1 MKFFSNLTLK
11 VKLVLTFAIII
22 ILLGIPLIFEMN
34 SIIKLSDHLR
44 EQVILNKVRSYL
56 YDIKGYTLSIT
67 LRANKF
73 QKVDAKKILINYKE
87 DYKKEYKELMTII
100 SYLKKIDYNSEY
112 IYKLKNTLN
121 KIENLLIDINIHFED
136 LVYQQELLIDQK
148 KLLMANLTREK
159 VISNIQNDIRLI
171 EFNKGQIVKLIT
183 SSINDIESYLE
194 VANSDKEKI
203 RETIRNLSILIFSFI
218 VLLSLVIIFL
228 ISNSI
233 SNQLS
238 ELYQIIRKV
247 SIGELPEYKPRLQNN
262 EIGIISTSL
271 KSLIDSLKETTQF
284 TAELAKGN
292 FEVEISPL
300 SDKDEFRN
308 LLLDLRDN
316 LRRAKEEQDK
326 RAIEDMQRRK
336 VSEGLAKFAD
346 ILRGQHKNI
355 RALAENIIIELVRY
369 LDAIQGAFFILN
381 DKDETN
387 PYLELLAAYAWNRK
401 KYFEKKI
408 NLGEGLVGAVAV
420 EKFTIYMTDVPE
432 DYIEIKSGIGETDP
446 RAILIVPLLVE
457 DNVLGVIELATMK
470 EFQKYEIEL
479 VEKIAESIAA
489 TLQNIKINEKTEE
502 LLAFTQRQTKEMKR
516 QEEIMKKNIEDLKRT
531 LKEKLNKEEELK
543 DVIKRLEKNI
553 SALKIK
559 EKNLNDLLEK
569 AKSQAQEYNYE
580 LSIFKNL
587 AQKFYKPIII
597 IDKAGKII
605 FSNQLFNEIYVP
617 QKEDTLENLMKKV
630 FGENWNGEIKDLEN
644 KRITIKTYNQS
655 YKIKTIYL
663 ERTKM
668 YAIVFEPIN
677 IASETMQDIRKKL
690 IEYQRD
696 IFILKNLLKKN
707 NIIVE
712 DLKEEK
718 LTIEWKKE
726 YETGIEIIDNQHKKW
741 IDFINQLITAI
752 VNAEEQGKLT
762 ELFNNLIEY
771 TQYHFSF
778 EEKYMKEFNYP
789 DYEQHVQ
796 VHNNF
801 INKLTNLFNQFL
813 KGDYYIGLQL
823 LDLLIDWVIN
833 HVTGTDRG
841 YVRLFKEKGLK

>member
-1 MKFFSNLTLK
+1 MKFLSNLTLK
-11 VKLVLTFAIII
+11 VKLVLTFVIII
-22 ILLGIPLIFEMN
+22 ILLGIPLIFELN
-34 SIIKLSDHLR
+34 SIIKLSDHLQ
-44 EQVILNKVRSYL
+44 EQVVFNNVRSNL
-56 YDIKGYTLSIT
+56 YDIERYTLSIT
-67 LRANKF
+67 LRTENLPKINS
-73 QKVDAKKILINYKE
+73 KKALITYKE
-87 DYKKEYKELMTII
+87 DYKKDYKELMTII
-100 SYLKKIDYNSEY
+100 SRLKKVNYNSEY
-112 IYKLKNTLN
+112 IYKLKSVLDQV
-121 KIENLLIDINIHFED
+121 ENLLIDINIHFED
-136 LVYQQELLIDQK
+136 LVEQKELLLDQK
-148 KLLMANLTREK
+148 KFLMANITREK
-159 VISNIQNDIRLI
+159 VISNIQNDIKLI
-171 EFNKGQIVKLIT
+171 EFNKNQIIKTVNN
-183 SSINDIESYLE
+183 SIHNIESYLKISN
-194 VANSDKEKI
+194 ANKEKI
-203 RETIRNLSILIFSFI
+203 RETIRSLSIIIFSFI
-218 VLLSLVIIFL
+218 VLLSLVVIFL
-228 ISNSI
+228 MSNSI
-233 SNQLS
+233 SNHLS
-238 ELYQIIRKV
+238 ELYQVIRKV
-247 SIGELPEYKPRLQNN
+247 SIGELPDYKPNIQND
-262 EIGIISTSL
+262 EIGIIATSL

-284 TAELAKGN
+284 AAELAKGN
-292 FEVEISPL
+292 FDIEISPL

-381 DKDETN
+381 DKDEAN
-387 PYLELLAAYAWNRK
+387 PFLELLAAYAWNRK

-432 DYIEIKSGIGETDP
+432 DYIEIKSGIGESDP

-516 QEEIMKKNIEDLKRT
+516 QEEIMKKNIEELKRT
-531 LKEKLNKEEELK
+531 LKEKINKEEELK
-543 DVIKRLEKNI
+543 DIIKKLEKNI

-569 AKSQAQEYNYE
+569 ARSQAQEYNYE
-580 LSIFKNL
+580 LTIFKNL
-587 AQKFYKPIII
+587 AQKFYKPLIV
-597 IDKAGKII
+597 IDKTGKIR

-617 QKEDTLENLMKKV
+617 QKDDTVENLTKKICEEP
-630 FGENWNGEIKDLEN
+630 FEGDISQLEN
-644 KRITIKTYNQS
+644 KKITIKSNNQS

-663 ERTKM
+663 ERAEM
-668 YAIVFEPIN
+668 YAIIFEPIN
-677 IASETMQDIRKKL
+677 LASETMQDIRKKL

-696 IFILKNLLKKN
+696 IFVLKNLLKKN
-707 NIIVE
+707 NIVVE
-712 DLKEEK
+712 NLKDEK

-726 YETGIEIIDNQHKKW
+726 YETGIEVIDNQHKKW
-741 IDFINQLITAI
+741 IDFINQLTTAI
-752 VNAEEQGKLT
+752 VNAEGQGKLT

-778 EEKYMKEFNYP
+778 EEKYMKEFNYS

-796 VHNNF
+796 IHNGF
-801 INKLTNLFNQFL
+801 INRLTNLFNRFL
-813 KGDYYIGLQL
+813 QGDYYIGLQL
-823 LDLLIDWVIN
+823 LELLTEWVIN

-841 YVRLFKEKGLK
+841 YVKLFKEKGLK